1 MMFTD
6 ELWEEI
12 APIKKAI
19 DQGQFVRGLGDG
31 SLSQDKF
38 NYYMV
43 QDALYLAAY
52 AKALAGLATF
62 AHDPDDLV
70 FWAEAS
76 ANSIKV
82 ERELHASHVDVM
94 AAATPSPTC
103 RAYSDFLAAQLAS
116 GEYGIA
122 AAAVLPC
129 FWIYQVVGT
138 ELLDTAG
145 DLEKHP
151 YGDWIGMY
159 ANPVFAE
166 ETKIVRGI
174 VDRVAEGVL
183 ELQRQRMRDAF
194 VQASRYEWMF
204 WDAAWRMETWPI

>member
-1 MMFTD
+1 MFTD

-174 VDRVAEGVL
+174 VDRAAEGVL
-183 ELQRQRMRDAF
+183 ELQRQRMKDAF

>member
-1 MMFTD
+1 MFTD

-116 GEYGIA
+116 GEYGIV

-174 VDRVAEGVL
+174 VDRVAEGVV

>member
-1 MMFTD
+1 MFTD

-19 DQGQFVRGLGDG
+19 DQGEFVRGLGDG

-52 AKALAGLATF
+52 AKVLAGLATF

-116 GEYGIA
+116 GEYGIV

-174 VDRVAEGVL
+174 VDRAAEGVL

>member
-1 MMFTD
+1 MFTD

-52 AKALAGLATF
+52 AKVLAGLATF
-62 AHDPDDLV
+62 AHDPDDMV

-116 GEYGIA
+116 GEYGIV

-174 VDRVAEGVL
+174 VDRAAEGVL